1 MLNERIAHYVK
12 NMLTVMRIIFL
23 NMMFV
28 SNMNYFALF
37 KIWTYLQRS
46 IFGWKRDVF
55 TSLDIACKNTVL
67 PCSPH
72 DMV

>member
-1 MLNERIAHYVK
+1 
-12 NMLTVMRIIFL
+12 
-23 NMMFV
+23 MFV